1 MEIIKI
7 NSITNKYYMH
17 NQSTCGF
24 FSVKRNPEKNLED
37 AEFSYETINAKDQQ
51 MSNEL
56 NNITDN
62 GDKMKDELVILA
74 SLRKQFEMI
83 RSQNINS

>member
-1 MEIIKI
+1 MEIIEI

-17 NQSTCGF
+17 NQSTCVF

-51 MSNEL
+51 MSDDL